1 MREVSWAPKISKFLR
16 ETMVKGISTFSSGI
30 VAIQRWLLFF
40 LMVLLTAAMLTEVVT
55 RYFFNTSLFG
65 LEQFVGYT
73 AVWVYFLG
81 AAYGSYERSH
91 VKAEFIGMVIKSK
104 RILSI
109 SKSASA
115 AVATFVSCVL
125 AKWSLDFCLGSIR
138 THEISPTHSVPMIY
152 FQSALLVGA
161 ILMVGYFLWEAIELG
176 RQAYHS

>member
-1 MREVSWAPKISKFLR
+1 MREVSWDPKISKFLR
-16 ETMVKGISTFSSGI
+16 ETMVKGINTFNSGI

-40 LMVLLTAAMLTEVVT
+40 LMGLLTAAMLAEVVT

-104 RILSI
+104 RKLMIGR
-109 SKSASA
+109 SASA

-125 AKWSLDFCLGSIR
+125 TKWSLEFCLASIR

-161 ILMVGYFLWEAIELG
+161 ILMAGYFLWETIELG

>member
-1 MREVSWAPKISKFLR
+1 M
-16 ETMVKGISTFSSGI
+16 MVSGI
-30 VAIQRWLLFF
+30 KRLNSVLVAAQRGFLFF

-73 AVWVYFLG
+73 AVWVYFIG

-91 VKAEFIGMVIKSK
+91 VKAEFIGMAIKSK
-104 RILSI
+104 RKLMIGR
-109 SKSASA
+109 SASA

-125 AKWSLDFCLGSIR
+125 AKWSLDFCLASIR
-138 THEISPTHSVPMIY
+138 VHEISPTHSVPMIY

-161 ILMVGYFLWEAIELG
+161 ILMVGYFLWEAIEFG
-176 RQAYHS
+176 RQASRS